1 MKNKQILL
9 KLCKGERPNVIINLF
24 VLIQIS
30 VVINVSSCVWFTAL
44 SKTKK

>member
-1 MKNKQILL
+1 MKNKQILP
-9 KLCKGERPNVIINLF
+9 KLCKGKRPGVIVNLF
-24 VLIQIS
+24 FFIQIS

>member
-1 MKNKQILL
+1 MKNKQILP
-9 KLCKGERPNVIINLF
+9 KLCKGKRPDVIVNLF
-24 VLIQIS
+24 FLIQIS

>member
-1 MKNKQILL
+1 MKNKQILP
-9 KLCKGERPNVIINLF
+9 KLCKGKRLDVIVNLF

-44 SKTKK
+44 SETKK